1 MTVDLQNQ
9 ESEAH
14 VDIVSALENLK
25 KYRLSLGESQ
35 TEFWQRFGLTQP
47 GGSRYE
53 GEQPIPKPTALLI
66 GFYLE
71 GKITD
76 EDLSRI
82 ASSISG
88 SDKIAKT
95 EKVSRIKK

>member
-1 MTVDLQNQ
+1 MTVDLHNQ
-9 ESEAH
+9 EDEAN
-14 VDIVSALENLK
+14 VNIVSVLENLK
-25 KYRLSLGESQ
+25 KYRLSLDESQ

-66 GFYLE
+66 SFYLE

-76 EDLSRI
+76 EDLSRV
-82 ASSISG
+82 ALSISG

-95 EKVSRIKK
+95 EKISRKKK